1 MLLKEQIAEVKH
13 TSLTPDG
20 DSFRMKVPVLQA
32 DQPNLNRRTYPFSV
46 VQAAVED
53 LRAKLKKRTAF
64 GSTKHEKDLEVDAV
78 SHIIE
83 DIELDE
89 KGLASAIIRI
99 FPTQRG
105 KNLAA
110 IVRGGGALGV
120 SARGFGDVDE
130 RGNVKPGYRLA
141 GVDFVTDPSFN
152 FHVGKEC
159 AMFESR
165 EVEEDDGTV
174 TEEQLKEFGLI
185 ENELIL
191 TKEQLADRYFFAM
204 SAGYRGTFQQYLE
217 SLNSKKS

>member
-1 MLLKEQIAEVKH
+1 MLLTEKITEIKH

-20 DSFRMKVPVLQA
+20 DSFKMRVPVLQA
-32 DQPNLNRRTYPFSV
+32 DIENANKRRYPFAV
-46 VQAAVED
+46 VKAAVEEM
-53 LRAKLKKRTAF
+53 RAKLRKRTAY
-64 GSTKHEKDLEVDAV
+64 GSTRHEKDLDVDAI

-83 DIELDE
+83 DLELDE

-99 FPTQRG
+99 FPTARG

-110 IVRGGGALGV
+110 IIRGGGALGV

-130 RGNVKPGYRLA
+130 KGIVKPGYRLA

-165 EVEEDDGTV
+165 EVEDDGAV
-174 TEEQLKEFGLI
+174 TEKP
-185 ENELIL
+185 L
-191 TKEQLADRYFFAM
+191 TKEQLADRYLFAL
-204 SAGYRGTFQQYLE
+204 SAGYKGTFEQYRE
-217 SLNSKKS
+217 ILNSKKG

>member
-13 TSLTPDG
+13 TQLWPDG
-20 DSFRMKVPVLQA
+20 DSFRMRVPVLQA
-32 DQPNLNRRTYPFSV
+32 DVENANRRRYPFAV

-53 LRAKLKKRTAF
+53 LRAKLKKRTAY

-83 DIELDE
+83 DIELDG

-165 EVEEDDGTV
+165 EVESTDS
-174 TEEQLKEFGLI
+174 LAK
-185 ENELIL
+185 NPL
-191 TKEQLADRYFFAM
+191 TKEQLADKYLFAL
-204 SAGYRGTFQQYLE
+204 SAGYRGTFQQYCE
-217 SLNSKKS
+217 SLNLKKG